1 MPDVTPR
8 TADYA
13 AITYPR
19 LAAMTRDIN
28 TEREDQDEAA
38 FALAEIDRLRAIV
51 ALYERL
57 HPQ

>member
-1 MPDVTPR
+1 
-8 TADYA
+8 
-13 AITYPR
+13 
-19 LAAMTRDIN
+19 MTRDIN